1 MTNSFL
7 STLPVELLPNIL
19 CHLSSHDIS
28 QCVLANKAHHA
39 LCTPYLWKTIKILD
53 PTTFCRFKTEEM
65 QKVLAKNA
73 HLIQDLETR
82 YLSVI
87 KWIVQRNKLN
97 PQETST
103 VVDNTSLLMTSSCQ
117 NLTRLCLGGSW
128 EVLDPSP
135 PLVSFDQAGSLF
147 APLITNT
154 NAQATSDGSGQV
166 PGTGVSQVNSL
177 AFESAPAHNAGFGL
191 FGSAGARALP
201 TPRTSMIEEE
211 QELIVHLITS
221 NPNLQLVSLYMMI
234 CNMEA
239 ILSSVSAARLPLL
252 RDLIIRP
259 CRLCGPLVRAHA
271 AKTFF
276 EGLSE
281 TIRSIHVEI
290 PMEEAFDPEAKTK
303 PCLSHPCLKVLNV
316 LGDTANLEEYLFLDF
331 LKSCSTSLTRVE
343 LPGAAHLVI
352 DSLYQVL
359 DDLGLTDMT
368 RFNLGYYCLTSD
380 HILARI
386 VSRSHQWQV
395 LDLSHQWGCQDLTA
409 EAIVTHCQELQEL
422 TITQGPLISS
432 SVFQRI
438 LCRAAK
444 LVYLHANYDCCEG
457 APENSQLQATDVIS
471 SLWACRSLKT
481 FRADIV
487 GIPRPDV
494 KFQQDRQPVQ
504 GALFTGTVEA
514 SHDIQRRILAQLGSL
529 TKLEELCLGSFA
541 IDYGDEGA
549 WTDDEEE
556 EDGMRYLD
564 PHFQLTCLE
573 MSLASGLDL
582 LAGLKELRVLDVTR
596 MAHRV
601 GVQELE
607 WMQANWPS
615 LEIIHGLFNDF
626 YPPLVPGVRDWLEE
640 HKPKW
645 GEGYLGGY
653 NDSGSRGG

>member
-1 MTNSFL
+1 M
-7 STLPVELLPNIL
+7 
-19 CHLSSHDIS
+19 
-28 QCVLANKAHHA
+28 
-39 LCTPYLWKTIKILD
+39 
-53 PTTFCRFKTEEM
+53 
-65 QKVLAKNA
+65 
-73 HLIQDLETR
+73 
-82 YLSVI
+82 
-87 KWIVQRNKLN
+87 
-97 PQETST
+97 
-103 VVDNTSLLMTSSCQ
+103 
-117 NLTRLCLGGSW
+117 TRL
-128 EVLDPSP
+128 
-135 PLVSFDQAGSLF
+135 
-147 APLITNT
+147 
-154 NAQATSDGSGQV
+154 
-166 PGTGVSQVNSL
+166 
-177 AFESAPAHNAGFGL
+177 
-191 FGSAGARALP
+191 
-201 TPRTSMIEEE
+201 
-211 QELIVHLITS
+211 
-221 NPNLQLVSLYMMI
+221 
-234 CNMEA
+234 
-239 ILSSVSAARLPLL
+239 
-252 RDLIIRP
+252 
-259 CRLCGPLVRAHA
+259 
-271 AKTFF
+271 
-276 EGLSE
+276 
-281 TIRSIHVEI
+281 
-290 PMEEAFDPEAKTK
+290 
-303 PCLSHPCLKVLNV
+303 
-316 LGDTANLEEYLFLDF
+316 
-331 LKSCSTSLTRVE
+331 
-343 LPGAAHLVI
+343 
-352 DSLYQVL
+352 
-359 DDLGLTDMT
+359 
-368 RFNLGYYCLTSD
+368 NLGYYCSTSD

-386 VSRSHQWQV
+386 VSRSHQWRV

-444 LVYLHANYDCCEG
+444 LVYLYANYDCSEG

-504 GALFTGTVEA
+504 GVLFTGTVEA

-607 WMQANWPS
+607 WMQANWP
-615 LEIIHGLFNDF
+615 
-626 YPPLVPGVRDWLEE
+626 
-640 HKPKW
+640 
-645 GEGYLGGY
+645 
-653 NDSGSRGG
+653 